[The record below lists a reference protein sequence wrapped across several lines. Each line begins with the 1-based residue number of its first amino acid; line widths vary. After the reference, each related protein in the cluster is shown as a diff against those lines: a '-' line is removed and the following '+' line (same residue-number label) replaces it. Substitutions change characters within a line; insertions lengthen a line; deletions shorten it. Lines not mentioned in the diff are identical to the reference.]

1 MRDREHLDHLPGRS
15 YLLVVGAAAAL
26 ATGVAVLQMVSTSD
40 WASTVLWG
48 AVMVLGAVSLIALAV
63 AWEERRAHIHAL
75 VREVLEEDPA
85 GRSRQ
90 MHAAALAELMRLG
103 AHREIDLLNQ
113 HVGPEGAG

>member
-15 YLLVVGAAAAL
+15 YLLIVGAAAAL
-26 ATGVAVLQMVSTSD
+26 ATAVAVLQMVSTSD

-48 AVMVLGAVSLIALAV
+48 IVMFVGAISLIALAV

-75 VREVLEEDPA
+75 VREVIEEDPA
-85 GRSRQ
+85 GRSPQ
-90 MHAAALAELMRLG
+90 THAAALAELMRLG

-113 HVGPEGAG
+113 HVEPKGTG